1 MTMKTIKTFVAV
13 AALTLISFGIFAQS
27 ITVTASTLDAA
38 EAKVAA
44 QAKDAGASYKITG
57 ARVDNRAYVSAE
69 LIK

>member
-1 MTMKTIKTFVAV
+1 MKSIKTFVSV
-13 AALTLISFGIFAQS
+13 AALFLISFGSVAQT
-27 ITVTASTLDAA
+27 ITATASTLDAA

>member
-1 MTMKTIKTFVAV
+1 MNPIKIFVTV
-13 AALTLISFGIFAQS
+13 TALSLISFGSFAQT
-27 ITVTASTLDAA
+27 ITATASTLDAA

>member
-1 MTMKTIKTFVAV
+1 MKTIKTFVAV

>member
-1 MTMKTIKTFVAV
+1 MKIIKNFVAV
-13 AALTLISFGIFAQS
+13 TALSLISFGSFAQT
-27 ITVTASTLDAA
+27 ITATASTLDAA

>member
-1 MTMKTIKTFVAV
+1 MKTIKTFVAV
-13 AALTLISFGIFAQS
+13 AALTLISFGSFAQS

>member
-1 MTMKTIKTFVAV
+1 MNSIKTFVAFT
-13 AALTLISFGIFAQS
+13 ALSLISFGSFAQT
-27 ITVTASTLDAA
+27 ITATASTLDAA

>member
-1 MTMKTIKTFVAV
+1 MNPIKIFVAV
-13 AALTLISFGIFAQS
+13 AALSLISFGSFAQT
-27 ITVTASTLDAA
+27 ITATASTLDAA

>member
-1 MTMKTIKTFVAV
+1 MKSIKNFVAF
-13 AALTLISFGIFAQS
+13 AALSLISFGTFAQT
-27 ITVTASTLDAA
+27 ITATASTLDAA
-38 EAKVAA
+38 ETKVAA

>member
-1 MTMKTIKTFVAV
+1 MNSIKTFVAV
-13 AALTLISFGIFAQS
+13 TALSLISCGSFAQT
-27 ITVTASTLDAA
+27 ITATASTLDAA

>member
-1 MTMKTIKTFVAV
+1 MNPIKIFVAV
-13 AALTLISFGIFAQS
+13 TALSLISFGSFAQT
-27 ITVTASTLDAA
+27 ITTTASTLDAA

>member
-13 AALTLISFGIFAQS
+13 AALTLISFGSFAQS

>member
-1 MTMKTIKTFVAV
+1 MKSIKNFVAIT
-13 AALTLISFGIFAQS
+13 ALSLISFGSFAQT
-27 ITVTASTLDAA
+27 ITATASTLDAA

>member
-1 MTMKTIKTFVAV
+1 MKNIKTFVA
-13 AALTLISFGIFAQS
+13 ATALSLISFAGFAQS
-27 ITVTASTLDAA
+27 ITATASTLDAA

>member
-1 MTMKTIKTFVAV
+1 MKTIKTFVAV
-13 AALTLISFGIFAQS
+13 TALLVSFGSFAES
-27 ITVTASTLDAA
+27 ITASASTLDAA

>member
-1 MTMKTIKTFVAV
+1 MNSIKNFVAV
-13 AALTLISFGIFAQS
+13 TALSLISFGSFAQT
-27 ITVTASTLDAA
+27 ITATASTLDAA

>member
-1 MTMKTIKTFVAV
+1 MKSIKTFVAI
-13 AALTLISFGIFAQS
+13 AALSLISFGSFAQT
-27 ITVTASTLDAA
+27 ITATASTLDAA

>member
-1 MTMKTIKTFVAV
+1 MNSIKNFVAFTV
-13 AALTLISFGIFAQS
+13 LSLISFGSFAQT
-27 ITVTASTLDAA
+27 ITATASTLDAA

>member
-1 MTMKTIKTFVAV
+1 MNTIKTFVAV
-13 AALTLISFGIFAQS
+13 TALSLVSFGSFAES
-27 ITVTASTLDAA
+27 ITATASTLEAA

>member
-1 MTMKTIKTFVAV
+1 MKSIKTFVAV
-13 AALTLISFGIFAQS
+13 TALSLISFGSFAQT
-27 ITVTASTLDAA
+27 ITATASTLDAA

>member
-1 MTMKTIKTFVAV
+1 MNSIKTFVAV
-13 AALTLISFGIFAQS
+13 TALSLISFGSFAQT
-27 ITVTASTLDAA
+27 ITATASTLDAA

-44 QAKDAGASYKITG
+44 QAKDAGASYKVTG

>member
-1 MTMKTIKTFVAV
+1 MKSIKTFVAV
-13 AALTLISFGIFAQS
+13 AALSPISFGSFAQT
-27 ITVTASTLDAA
+27 ITATASTLDAA

>member
-1 MTMKTIKTFVAV
+1 MKSIKTFVAV
-13 AALTLISFGIFAQS
+13 VALSLISFGSFAQT
-27 ITVTASTLDAA
+27 ITATASTLDAA

>member
-1 MTMKTIKTFVAV
+1 MKSIKTFVAV
-13 AALTLISFGIFAQS
+13 AAFSLISFGSFAQT
-27 ITVTASTLDAA
+27 ITATASTLDAA

-44 QAKDAGASYKITG
+44 QAKEAGASYKITG

>member
-1 MTMKTIKTFVAV
+1 MKTIKTFVA
-13 AALTLISFGIFAQS
+13 ATALSLISFAGFAQT
-27 ITVTASTLDAA
+27 ITATASTLDAA

>member
-1 MTMKTIKTFVAV
+1 MKSIKNFVAV
-13 AALTLISFGIFAQS
+13 TALSLISFGSFAQT
-27 ITVTASTLDAA
+27 ITATASTLDAA

>member
-1 MTMKTIKTFVAV
+1 MNHIKIFVAV
-13 AALTLISFGIFAQS
+13 TALSLISFGSFAQT
-27 ITVTASTLDAA
+27 ITATASTLDAA

>member
-1 MTMKTIKTFVAV
+1 MKSIKTFVAV
-13 AALTLISFGIFAQS
+13 AALSLISFGSVAQT
-27 ITVTASTLDAA
+27 ITATASTLDAA

>member
-1 MTMKTIKTFVAV
+1 MKSIKNFVSV
-13 AALTLISFGIFAQS
+13 TALSLISFGSFAQT
-27 ITVTASTLDAA
+27 ITATASTLVAA

>member
-1 MTMKTIKTFVAV
+1 MKAIKIFVAV
-13 AALTLISFGIFAQS
+13 TALSLISFGSFAQT
-27 ITVTASTLDAA
+27 ITATASTLDAA

>member
-1 MTMKTIKTFVAV
+1 MKSIKTFVAV
-13 AALTLISFGIFAQS
+13 AVFSLISFGSFAQT
-27 ITVTASTLDAA
+27 ITATASTLDAA